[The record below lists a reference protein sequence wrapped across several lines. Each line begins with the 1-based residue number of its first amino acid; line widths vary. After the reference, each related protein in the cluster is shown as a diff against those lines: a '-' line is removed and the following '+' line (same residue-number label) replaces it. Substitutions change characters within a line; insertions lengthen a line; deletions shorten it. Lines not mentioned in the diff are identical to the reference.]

1 MQTYRYMSANH
12 SNSRIG
18 SPVSNPR
25 SQLLSTSILRIF
37 VQADEQDTLLKYLR
51 TVRDLGMQ
59 HFLGNIVICINKMG
73 NIDSSQENMA
83 HFTIAQ

>member
-1 MQTYRYMSANH
+1 MSADPK
-12 SNSRIG
+12 NSRIG

-25 SQLLSTSILRIF
+25 SQLLSTSVLRIF
-37 VQADEQDTLLKYLR
+37 VQADEQDTLLKYLG

-59 HFLGNIVICINKMG
+59 HFSGNIVVRIDKMG

-83 HFTIAQ
+83 HLTIAQ